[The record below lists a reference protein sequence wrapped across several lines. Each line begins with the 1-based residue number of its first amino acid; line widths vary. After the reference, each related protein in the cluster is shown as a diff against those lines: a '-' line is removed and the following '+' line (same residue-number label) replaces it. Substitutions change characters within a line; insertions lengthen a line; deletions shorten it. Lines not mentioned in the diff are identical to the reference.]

1 MVDMHIHTVYSD
13 GTKTVKE
20 VLKLCEEKNLEYIS
34 ITDHNTCIQYKDEV
48 LKENIFSGK
57 IIKGAEMNATFQN
70 KNIEVLAYDIKNTE
84 IIENWSQKFFS
95 EKILRKKQD
104 EEKRKFLK
112 ICDSKGLIYD
122 ENKIKKNISLTDY
135 ITIYIYYELIRHKE
149 NFNILGE
156 EYVKSLNAF
165 IRKELMNPE
174 SEFHVGINNI
184 PKPMYKDVIDIIH
197 KAGGKAFLA
206 HPFEY
211 RFSNTIKFIDKLREE
226 KELDGI
232 ECFHPSS
239 MEDNKKEV
247 LLDYA
252 RYNKLYISGGSDF
265 HGEKKPGIEIG
276 TGSGNLHIQK
286 DFIEEWVCDNY

>member
-1 MVDMHIHTVYSD
+1 MKNDLVTAEII
-13 GTKTVKE
+13 VKE
-20 VLKLCEEKNLEYIS
+20 
-34 ITDHNTCIQYKDEV
+34 
-48 LKENIFSGK
+48 
-57 IIKGAEMNATFQN
+57 N
-70 KNIEVLAYDIKNTE
+70 KVG
-84 IIENWSQKFFS
+84 
-95 EKILRKKQD
+95 ILRV
-104 EEKRKFLK
+104 
-112 ICDSKGLIYD
+112 GNVNY
-122 ENKIKKNISLTDY
+122 ISLTDY

-174 SEFHVGINNI
+174 SEFYVGINNI

-211 RFSNTIKFIDKLREE
+211 RFSNTIKFIDELREE

-265 HGEKKPGIEIG
+265 HGEKKTGIEIG

-286 DFIEEWVCDNY
+286 DFIEEWACDNY

>member
-1 MVDMHIHTVYSD
+1 MKNDLVTAEII
-13 GTKTVKE
+13 VKE
-20 VLKLCEEKNLEYIS
+20 
-34 ITDHNTCIQYKDEV
+34 
-48 LKENIFSGK
+48 
-57 IIKGAEMNATFQN
+57 N
-70 KNIEVLAYDIKNTE
+70 KVG
-84 IIENWSQKFFS
+84 
-95 EKILRKKQD
+95 ILRV
-104 EEKRKFLK
+104 
-112 ICDSKGLIYD
+112 GNVNY
-122 ENKIKKNISLTDY
+122 ISLTDY

-174 SEFHVGINNI
+174 SKFYVCINNI

-211 RFSNTIKFIDKLREE
+211 RFSNTIKFIDELREE

-232 ECFHPSS
+232 ECFHPSA

-286 DFIEEWVCDNY
+286 DFIEEWVCGNY